1 MSAST
6 ESSPVSS
13 PEINPFDSFLSS
25 SYPVEEL
32 FLERPLVKSSGR
44 PQRNWLPDFKE
55 QVDKGITFY
64 DLTVPHDARS
74 HTVRVNLEFRK
85 NSTGSDLWDAS
96 LVLAHYLGTLSPE
109 TFKNKN
115 IVELGS
121 GVGAVGLLC
130 WKFGATV
137 TLTDLPDNLELLAKN
152 SAETGA
158 LRHNLKVREL
168 VWGEPI
174 DATIS
179 NEDAEA
185 DLVIGS
191 DLFLPFAPELLL
203 PLTSTIDSLLTKPN
217 SFAIIAYEKRFDC
230 AKFWEHCKT
239 YNLQIDIVD
248 DDKLHRKYQDAG
260 RIFILRISRK

>member
-1 MSAST
+1 MEIGIGRWDADGIMMMEGGKEKSELCANERLMNQKHKDSLGGAELFVFHSSTTMIIPMSAST

-44 PQRNWLPDFKE
+44 PQRSWLPDFKE

-96 LVLAHYLGTLSPE
+96 LVLALYLGTPSPE

-121 GVGAVGLLC
+121 GSSGHRV
-130 WKFGATV
+130 
-137 TLTDLPDNLELLAKN
+137 
-152 SAETGA
+152 
-158 LRHNLKVREL
+158 
-168 VWGEPI
+168 
-174 DATIS
+174 
-179 NEDAEA
+179 
-185 DLVIGS
+185 
-191 DLFLPFAPELLL
+191 LLL
-203 PLTSTIDSLLTKPN
+203 K
-217 SFAIIAYEKRFDC
+217 
-230 AKFWEHCKT
+230 
-239 YNLQIDIVD
+239 
-248 DDKLHRKYQDAG
+248 
-260 RIFILRISRK
+260 ILSHVASRAP